1 MNLEMIHSKFQ
12 LWDTECCNSDTLKF
26 NPLNGLR
33 GIRMLKNRVGFLIHW
48 IVRKVCKTHKKLAN

>member
-1 MNLEMIHSKFQ
+1 MIYSKFQ
-12 LWDTECCNSDTLKF
+12 LWDTECCNSDMLKF

-48 IVRKVCKTHKKLAN
+48 IACKVYKAQKI